1 MVKLDEVI
9 PVNGVVIHSQ
19 SDWPCSGC
27 RPSAHDEQGGT
38 FLCVKCAI
46 SLTAASIRRIEARSG
61 TGSTESPKP
70 ESEPSEVEE
79 GADLFG
85 WVPPAL
91 WEHR

>member
-1 MVKLDEVI
+1 VANLDEVI

-27 RPSAHDEQGGT
+27 RPSANDGQSGT

-46 SLTAASIRRIEARSG
+46 SLTSASIRGIAARAAA
-61 TGSTESPKP
+61 TEPPKR
-70 ESEPSEVEE
+70 ESEISEAEE
-79 GADLFG
+79 DSDVLG

-91 WEHR
+91 WGQS